1 MKQSDIDTRHY
12 RTIPKVVML
21 IKEHDPDSAITEYGL
36 RLAIKKDQIRH
47 RNIGRRIV
55 VDLDDVLDYYR
66 GCLE

>member
-21 IKEHDPDSAITEYGL
+21 IKEYGV

-55 VDLDDVLDYYR
+55 VDLDDVLDYY
-66 GCLE
+66 GGILE